1 VNKVDLNKLSI
12 SELEVKLTE
21 NREALVNFRFQKVL
35 QQLEKPQIIR
45 ATKREIAQIKTIIR
59 ELDLGIRGKE
69 SK

>member
-21 NREALVNFRFQKVL
+21 SQEALMNFRFQKVL
-35 QQLEKPQIIR
+35 QQLEKPQTIR
-45 ATKREIAQIKTIIR
+45 ATKREIAQIKTVIR